1 MVSPTGGRPVSPP
14 HSTTSSASNWA
25 GTHWSTLDPR
35 VSLCLF
41 PIRKSSSAFQSIE
54 REIRLDRKPIGYV
67 YSYAASGKWIK
78 TSNCWRAPMHT
89 RFVEEDSSMFY
100 LLSGRFHKRRWSEIV
115 DGQSAGEQQAEYSLY
130 STYNTLFKMKEVWIL
145 FYSIRPEVIES
156 HPCAWNYLLLAL
168 IASSIYIVIIFQCAG
183 RVPFAHGKV
192 GIASPCSREPFEC

>member
-1 MVSPTGGRPVSPP
+1 MVSPAGGRPVSPP

-115 DGQSAGEQQAEYSLY
+115 DGQSAGEQQAEYSL
-130 STYNTLFKMKEVWIL
+130 
-145 FYSIRPEVIES
+145 R
-156 HPCAWNYLLLAL
+156 
-168 IASSIYIVIIFQCAG
+168 II
-183 RVPFAHGKV
+183 
-192 GIASPCSREPFEC
+192 PCSKWRRCEFYFIRFDPKSSKVTHVLGIIYCSRWLRQVFIL